1 MSDLLSC
8 QNQAKATGSV
18 LECSGSEFVG
28 EIPLCNVL
36 FLNVVSNP
44 TSLPLSFSDK
54 MSVKM
59 ILRFK
64 RQETFS
70 ELRGFSVRIHV
81 RSNQPNTNITLFIS
95 SLTTL
100 FKADL
105 GGNVCNSTQRS
116 GIQFLKQSKMIIYY
130 NLSLN
135 WCPSCI

>member
-44 TSLPLSFSDK
+44 TSPPLSFSDK

-70 ELRGFSVRIHV
+70 EIQGFSV
-81 RSNQPNTNITLFIS
+81 
-95 SLTTL
+95 
-100 FKADL
+100 
-105 GGNVCNSTQRS
+105 
-116 GIQFLKQSKMIIYY
+116 
-130 NLSLN
+130 
-135 WCPSCI
+135 